1 MSSETKIIL
10 GMVTLGVVIFYAG
23 EVKKKRI
30 EKSIAPSSFIEEES
44 SISKLHSLQYDLGI
58 KPDKLKKKEKK
69 QWYKYRVEIETIPEN
84 QIYKIEKSEYQQ
96 SEVSRLGETYSY
108 KVYEF
113 YSDKI
118 MTTQEASDFVKNHPE
133 KCTLVSNYPQDNI
146 YDKYNREYEDYHDD
160 PEDEVNYDPEIF
172 DFLVD

>member
-69 QWYKYRVEIETIPEN
+69 QRE
-84 QIYKIEKSEYQQ
+84 EK
-96 SEVSRLGETYSY
+96 R
-108 KVYEF
+108 
-113 YSDKI
+113 
-118 MTTQEASDFVKNHPE
+118 E
-133 KCTLVSNYPQDNI
+133 KKRKERRNG
-146 YDKYNREYEDYHDD
+146 
-160 PEDEVNYDPEIF
+160 
-172 DFLVD
+172 